1 MHSTSENV
9 DIFPARD
16 DTYLEF
22 AYTRIKLQQAKHTF
36 LLFSVCIFGI
46 IDAIVVD
53 VSFIVVFFFFF
64 FLIVLGM
71 KGKVNCLE

>member
-1 MHSTSENV
+1 MRSTSENV

-16 DTYLEF
+16 KTYFEF

-36 LLFSVCIFGI
+36 LPFSVCIFGI
-46 IDAIVVD
+46 MDSIVVD
-53 VSFIVVFFFFF
+53 ASFIVVFFS
-64 FLIVLGM
+64 IVLGM